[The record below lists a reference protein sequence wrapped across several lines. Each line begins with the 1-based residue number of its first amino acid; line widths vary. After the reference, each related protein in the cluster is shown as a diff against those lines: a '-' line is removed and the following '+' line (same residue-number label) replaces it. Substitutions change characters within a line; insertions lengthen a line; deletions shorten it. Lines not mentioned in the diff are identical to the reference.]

1 MNSNKA
7 SKASLRYNEN
17 LIEESPPN
25 PKLKHEIN
33 VENIDL
39 NNQYTHIDQFEKQ
52 YRSNGFVK
60 CYH

>member
-25 PKLKHEIN
+25 PKMEHEII
-33 VENIDL
+33 VDNIDL
-39 NNQYTHIDQFEKQ
+39 NNQYTHIDQFEK
-52 YRSNGFVK
+52 
-60 CYH
+60 